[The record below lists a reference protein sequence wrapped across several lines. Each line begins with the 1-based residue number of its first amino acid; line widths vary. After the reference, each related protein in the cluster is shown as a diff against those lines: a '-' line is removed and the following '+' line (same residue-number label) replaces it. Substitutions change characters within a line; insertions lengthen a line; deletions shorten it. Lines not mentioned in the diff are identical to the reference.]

1 MPSPQSGR
9 SFSSHTSLAL
19 RAGAG
24 FTVLALH
31 AAVIG
36 AVFLS
41 KTERPELLEPEAVMV
56 SIIEAPLPQLAQAEP
71 TPEPPTPVEET
82 PPEP

>member
-1 MPSPQSGR
+1 MY
-9 SFSSHTSLAL
+9 LADSCL
-19 RAGAG
+19 APNLVGLFPRIRRLPCARVPDLP
-24 FTVLALH
+24 FFALH

-56 SIIEAPLPQLAQAEP
+56 SIIEAPPGAS
-71 TPEPPTPVEET
+71 
-82 PPEP
+82 